1 MTSIADLARQLG
13 VPAWRVELACR
24 RLGIETGITRALE
37 PGVSEDEV
45 ERITEWIRG
54 G

>member
-13 VPAWRVELACR
+13 VPAWRVQLVCR
-24 RLGIETGITRALE
+24 RLGIEIGATRSLE
-37 PGVSEDEV
+37 PGVDEADV